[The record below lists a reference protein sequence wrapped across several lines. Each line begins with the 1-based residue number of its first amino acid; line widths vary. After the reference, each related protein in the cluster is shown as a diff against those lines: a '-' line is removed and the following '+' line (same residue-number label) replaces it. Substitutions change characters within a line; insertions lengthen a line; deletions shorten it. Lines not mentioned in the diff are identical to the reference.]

1 MAFFFLWFWF
11 LILIYLAILICFEHS
26 FWLTQQGSSPTQ
38 AFTEALDIYLK
49 DKHMLVDQTL
59 EEYFILK
66 ESSDW
71 FTTKYSPSDDECM
84 EFQKIV
90 FDNLLCKASPYFL

>member
-1 MAFFFLWFWF
+1 
-11 LILIYLAILICFEHS
+11 
-26 FWLTQQGSSPTQ
+26 
-38 AFTEALDIYLK
+38 
-49 DKHMLVDQTL
+49 MLVDQKL

-90 FDNLLCKASPYFL
+90 FDNLLCKASPYFLYTLVADTMSLARPKLSI

>member
-1 MAFFFLWFWF
+1 
-11 LILIYLAILICFEHS
+11 
-26 FWLTQQGSSPTQ
+26 
-38 AFTEALDIYLK
+38 
-49 DKHMLVDQTL
+49 MLVDQTL